1 MREAP
6 ARDPLSIDVR
16 WNHFGWHVILL
27 VMVLCFGGV
36 LVYASASKYGSSA
49 TLFGLFLVLGVGVG
63 SGVFL
68 DSHIKD
74 RAMGKFLKAKET
86 FELGRR
92 FQFGRGVIKDE
103 VEARRLYKLALDRL
117 QDLGLQ
123 SDADTCYACAMLMEQ
138 IAGPD
143 DPALCDPSVT
153 SSYYLR
159 AALMGNAK
167 AQHEVARRYLLA
179 QGLSQ
184 SLTEAYAWYNVSSA
198 TFEKELTDLYGE
210 TRFVTDPRISEAEKS
225 ANGREELARAM
236 TPDGVAEGQ
245 RRSRELLRKIAEL
258 ARRFELKF

>member
-1 MREAP
+1 MHEAP

-16 WNHFGWHVILL
+16 WNHLGWHVVVFVWMLSAGIIAVADWHLNSDQILSL
-27 VMVLCFGGV
+27 VIITCG
-36 LVYASASKYGSSA
+36 
-49 TLFGLFLVLGVGVG
+49 LVLIFAVGLKRYLE
-63 SGVFL
+63 SRYM
-68 DSHIKD
+68 K
-74 RAMGKFLKAKET
+74 KFLKAKATIEC
-86 FELGRR
+86 GQR
-92 FQFGRGVIKDE
+92 FQLGRGVIKDE
-103 VEARRLYKLALDRL
+103 VEARRFYKLAIDRL

-143 DPALCDPSVT
+143 DLALCDSSVT

-198 TFEKELTDLYGE
+198 TFEKELVDLYGG
-210 TRFVTDPRISEAEKS
+210 TRFVTDPRIQEAEKS

-236 TPDGVAEGQ
+236 TPAGVAEGQ
-245 RRSRELLRKIAEL
+245 RRSRELLRQIAEL
-258 ARRFELKF
+258 ARRFELDL

>member
-16 WNHFGWHVILL
+16 WNRGGLVVLF
-27 VMVLCFGGV
+27 VMVLCVGV
-36 LVYASASKYGSSA
+36 FLVYALESKYGP
-49 TLFGLFLVLGVGVG
+49 TQIILGICVVLVVGVV
-63 SGVFL
+63 SGEILNSYF
-68 DSHIKD
+68 KA
-74 RAMGKFLKAKET
+74 RTMGKFLKAKEI

-92 FQFGRGVIKDE
+92 FQLGRGVIKDE
-103 VEARRLYKLALDRL
+103 VEARRLYKLALNRL

-143 DPALCDPSVT
+143 NLALCDSSVT

-198 TFEKELTDLYGE
+198 TFEKELTDLYGG
-210 TRFVTDPRISEAEKS
+210 TRFVTDPRIQEAEKS

-245 RRSRELLRKIAEL
+245 RRSRELLRQIAEL
-258 ARRFELKF
+258 ARKFELKF